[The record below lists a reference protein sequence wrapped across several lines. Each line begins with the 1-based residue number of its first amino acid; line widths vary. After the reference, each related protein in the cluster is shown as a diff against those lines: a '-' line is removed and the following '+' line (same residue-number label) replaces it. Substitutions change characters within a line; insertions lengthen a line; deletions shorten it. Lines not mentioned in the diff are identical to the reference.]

1 MSGRPVR
8 TLVVWCPDWPVVA
21 AGRPGA
27 EPVAVVAANRVVAAS
42 EAARAEG
49 VEEGLR
55 RRQAETRCPLLVVV
69 ASDPGRDQRAFEP
82 VVAAVESFTPAVEVV
97 APGLCAFATRGP
109 SRYFGGD
116 AALAASVAAR
126 VDGVLAAGG
135 ARCRVGVADG
145 LFAAERAAR
154 QGTIVPA
161 GGSAGFLA
169 PFPVATLGDEGV
181 ADLLR
186 RLGIPTLGRLA
197 ELPAPAVLARFGPA
211 GAAASRLA
219 RGLDERPLA
228 ARTPPPDLAVAAV
241 LDPPAE
247 RVEAAAFVARGLAER
262 LSQQL
267 ADRGLAATRVLVEA
281 ETEHGERMCRLWRH
295 DGGLTP
301 AALAERVRW
310 QLDGWTTT
318 GGLSLIRLAP
328 DEVRPDDGRQLGF
341 WGGDRAAAERA
352 GRSLARVQG
361 ILGPEAVVTAVLDGG
376 RGPAE
381 RARLVTWGESRP
393 DGGRTA
399 TGPPWPGRV
408 PPPAPAS
415 VHPAPPPAEMVD
427 AAGAPVGVTG
437 RGAPT
442 APPARLSVAGRPWA
456 DVTGWAGP
464 WPYDERWWAGAGRRG
479 PNAVAARSQRGPDA
493 VTAGKPAARSRRAR
507 WQVTTTAG
515 DAHLLSVEAGRWSV
529 EATYD

>member
-1 MSGRPVR
+1 MSRPVR

-21 AGRPGA
+21 AGRPGT
-27 EPVAVVAANRVVAAS
+27 EPVAVVAADRVVAAS
-42 EAARAEG
+42 VAARAEG

-55 RRQAETRCPLLVVV
+55 RRQAETRCPRLVVV
-69 ASDPGRDQRAFEP
+69 GHDPGRDLRAFEP
-82 VVAAVESFTPAVEVV
+82 VAATVESFTPAVEVV

-126 VDGVLAAGG
+126 VDGVLGETSPSG
-135 ARCRVGVADG
+135 APTCRVGVADG

-154 QGTIVPA
+154 LGTVVPP

-169 PFPVATLGDEGV
+169 PFPVGTLGDDEL

-197 ELPAPAVLARFGPA
+197 ELPVPAVLARFGPA
-211 GAAASRLA
+211 GAGASRLA

-247 RVEAAAFVARGLAER
+247 RVEVAAFVARGLAER
-262 LSQQL
+262 LAQRL
-267 ADRGLAATRVLVEA
+267 ADRGLAATRVRVEA
-281 ETEHGERMCRLWRH
+281 ETEHGESMARLWRH

-310 QLDGWTTT
+310 QLDGWKTT
-318 GGLSLIRLAP
+318 GGLSLLRLTP

-352 GRSLARVQG
+352 ARALARVQG
-361 ILGPEAVVTAVLDGG
+361 ILGAEAVVTAVLDGG
-376 RGPAE
+376 RGPGE
-381 RARLVTWGESRP
+381 RADLVPWGESRP
-393 DGGRTA
+393 GERKL
-399 TGPPWPGRV
+399 GPPWPGRV

-415 VHPAPPPAEMVD
+415 VHPAPPPVEVVD
-427 AAGAPVGVTG
+427 ASGAPVGVTG
-437 RGAPT
+437 RGAAS
-442 APPARLSVAGRPWA
+442 APPARLSIAGGAWA
-456 DVTGWAGP
+456 EVTAWAGP
-464 WPYDERWWAGAGRRG
+464 WPYDERWWSGVRG
-479 PNAVAARSQRGPDA
+479 PNAVAGLRGPNA
-493 VTAGKPAARSRRAR
+493 VAEPGSRSRRAR

-515 DAHLLSVEAGRWSV
+515 DAHLLTVEGGRWSV

>member
-1 MSGRPVR
+1 MNRPVR
-8 TLVVWCPDWPVVA
+8 MLVVWCPDWPVVA
-21 AGRPGA
+21 AGLPGT
-27 EPVAVVAANRVVAAS
+27 EPVAVVAANRVVAVS
-42 EAARAEG
+42 QAARAEG

-55 RRQAETRCPLLVVV
+55 RRQAETRCPGLVVV
-69 ASDPGRDQRAFEP
+69 GHDPGRDLRAFEP
-82 VVAAVESFTPAVEVV
+82 VVAAVESFTPGVEVV

-126 VDGVLAAGG
+126 VDRVLAGPT
-135 ARCRVGVADG
+135 CRVGVSDG

-154 QGTIVPA
+154 LGTVVPP

-169 PFPVATLGDEGV
+169 PFPVATLGDDEL

-197 ELPAPAVLARFGPA
+197 ELPVPAVLARFGPA

-247 RVEAAAFVARGLAER
+247 RVEVAAFVARGLAER

-267 ADRGLAATRVLVEA
+267 VDRGLAATRVRVEA
-281 ETEHGERMCRLWRH
+281 ETEHGERMDRLWRH

-310 QLDGWTTT
+310 QLDGWTTS
-318 GGLSLIRLAP
+318 GGLSLLRLTP

-352 GRSLARVQG
+352 ARALARVQG
-361 ILGPEAVVTAVLDGG
+361 ILGPDAVVTAVLDGG
-376 RGPAE
+376 RGPGE
-381 RARLVTWGESRP
+381 RAHLVPWGESRP
-393 DGGRTA
+393 A
-399 TGPPWPGRV
+399 TGPLRPPWPGRV

-415 VHPAPPPAEMVD
+415 VHPAPPPAEVVD
-427 AAGAPVGVTG
+427 ASGAPVGVTG
-437 RGAPT
+437 RGAAT
-442 APPARLSVAGRPWA
+442 APPVRLSIAGGAWA
-456 DVTGWAGP
+456 EVSAWAGP
-464 WPYDERWWAGAGRRG
+464 WPYDERWWSGADRG
-479 PNAVAARSQRGPDA
+479 PTPDEAAPES
-493 VTAGKPAARSRRAR
+493 RSRRAR
-507 WQVTTTAG
+507 WQVTTAAG
-515 DAHLLSVEAGRWSV
+515 DAHLLSVEGGRWSV